1 MAAGDTGITICS
13 DALLMIGAKAITSF
27 NDGTDESSICDRLY
41 PDIRDSLLVMYPW
54 SFSTKK
60 IQLAQLL
67 TAPGSVWRYAYQLP
81 GDRLNNP
88 RAVYESSAIG
98 SPVRKDWEIQGDQLL
113 TNLESVFI
121 DYQYS
126 VGEYAMPQYFVQLL
140 KYMVAWHIAE
150 SLTEQQEK
158 AAKWQRVAVGDP
170 SENGRGGFFRTAA
183 QIDGQGNPSRAI
195 SDFTLVEARFS

>member
-170 SENGRGGFFRTAA
+170 AENGRGGFFRTAA

-195 SDFTLVEARFS
+195 SDFTLVEARFG